1 MPHVKGN
8 NHGAGAAG
16 AAGGLSTFDK
26 NFITD
31 KTLDVIIGL
40 QNEDNWA
47 FDAIEGYG
55 RVTAAPDTTIVLL
68 PVVAENGNMRVTATF
83 ELPTAFSRTGVIVRL
98 LNGDV
103 VGSNEDFYFA
113 NVNSAF
119 GNEAVIQ
126 KRVAGAALATVASG
140 SANFPVTLGDVMRLT
155 FTISGDQ
162 LTCAFENLTTPA
174 NDVTIGPITDTDIVE
189 GSPAMGGLSSGPTTL
204 AAVWWRSANVVQ
216 L

>member
-1 MPHVKGN
+1 MPSVKGN
-8 NHGAGAAG
+8 NHGQVAAG
-16 AAGGLSTFDK
+16 VGGLTSFDK
-26 NFITD
+26 NLITD
-31 KTLDVIIGL
+31 QTLDGIIGL

-55 RVTAAPDTTIVLL
+55 RATAAANTTIVLL

-83 ELPTAFSRTGVIVRL
+83 ELPTADSRTGLVIRL

-103 VGSNEDFYFA
+103 TGSNEDFYFA

-126 KRVAGAALATVASG
+126 KRVAGASLATVASG
-140 SANFPVTLGDVMRLT
+140 SANFPVTIGDVMRLT

-174 NDVTIGPITDTDIVE
+174 NDVTVGPVTDTDIAE

-204 AAVWWRSANVVQ
+204 AAVWWRSVNVVQ